1 MRQHVAKLTP
11 ALFLVGG
18 CSLIYNPSNIDKPPV
33 DASGPDMGIDAAP
46 IYDANPSLL
55 TVEDVAPKTLFEGQ
69 GEGGSRTAVLV
80 IYGHHFTSDG
90 ISVEITPSDGLTVG
104 TPMVSQYGDHIAVPV
119 TVALDPMKSTELV
132 DLTVSVTENGA
143 PAPVMLADK
152 LKLQYLPELIT
163 GTSID
168 GANLAP
174 LYSQVMLGNVTCTGT
189 MPVVVRAVSSIEIG
203 TIASNGAAGSRG
215 ENGGGAAAP
224 GGCAGGGAGDAGG
237 CSGFDGGGGGA
248 AGNTSGGGGGGGFGS
263 EGAVGNGNGG
273 VKGAAHGNDQ
283 VVNLL
288 AGPTTTNRSGG
299 GGGGGAG
306 TLAGAGAGGGGG
318 GTVVLVAGGNIT
330 TGAISADGGGGGS
343 GSGGLANGAGGGG
356 GGSGGLVIVRSHA
369 GALSVASIS
378 AVGGPGGAGG
388 AGTLGGNGG
397 SGGTGGIGRVR
408 LDAPGSI
415 PSGSSPQA
423 HRGPSFDA
431 ATSTISTTAN
441 PTLMLVGA
449 ENDQLDGYLLD
460 AEGVPHFGEPMD
472 QKIVNGMLT
481 VTPTLLPG
489 YNKLCFTNEPGM
501 RGDELADTCIEIA
514 YLP

>member
-1 MRQHVAKLTP
+1 MRQHLAQLTP

-18 CSLIYNPSNIDKPPV
+18 CSLIYNPSNIDKPPA
-33 DASGPDMGIDAAP
+33 DSSGPDMGIDAAP

-55 TVEDVAPKTLFEGQ
+55 TVEDVAPKTLLEGQ

-80 IYGHHFTSDG
+80 IYGHHFTPDG
-90 ISVEITPSDGLTVG
+90 ITVEITPSDGLTLG
-104 TPMVSQYGDHIAVPV
+104 TPMVSQYGDHIALPV
-119 TVALDPMKSTELV
+119 TVALDPTKSSELV
-132 DLTVSVTENGA
+132 DLTVSVTESGA
-143 PAPVMLADK
+143 PGPVMLADK
-152 LKLQYLPELIT
+152 LKLQYLPELTT
-163 GTSID
+163 GTSLD
-168 GANLAP
+168 AANLAP
-174 LYSQVMLGNVTCTGT
+174 LYSQVMLGNVTTAGA

-203 TIASNGAAGSRG
+203 TITANGGAGARG
-215 ENGGGAAAP
+215 MGGGGAAGA
-224 GGCAGGGAGDAGG
+224 GGCGGAGAGGAGG
-237 CSGFDGGGGGA
+237 CPGFDGGGGGA
-248 AGNTSGGGGGGGFGS
+248 AGGTSGGGGGGGFGS
-263 EGAVGNGNGG
+263 DGAVGNGTGG

-288 AGPTTTNRSGG
+288 AGPATTNRSGG
-299 GGGGGAG
+299 GGGGAAG

-318 GTVVLVAGGNIT
+318 GTIVLVAGGNIT
-330 TGAISADGGGGGS
+330 TGAISANGGGGGS
-343 GSGGLANGAGGGG
+343 GAGGLANGAGGGG
-356 GGSGGLVIVRSHA
+356 GGSGGLVIVRSDA

-378 AVGGPGGAGG
+378 AMGGAGG
-388 AGTLGGNGG
+388 AGGTGTLGGNGG
-397 SGGTGGIGRVR
+397 AGGTGGVGRVR

-423 HRGPSFDA
+423 HRGPSFEA
-431 ATSTISTTAN
+431 ATQTISTMLN
-441 PTLMLVGA
+441 PTLTLVGA
-449 ENDQLDGYLLD
+449 EDDQLDGYVID

-481 VTPTLLPG
+481 ITPTLLPG